1 MKILNKQD
9 FKELIDK
16 NPGAKFAFYEYTP
29 CIFKSELHI
38 LDGDYKYPYFGATTL
53 SASAE
58 EGEEFIFDYDWNLNE
73 YSNDEQFAVLEKG
86 DIAQLQELLDESTGL

>member
-1 MKILNKQD
+1 MQILNKQE

-29 CIFKSELHI
+29 CVFKSELHF

-53 SASAE
+53 SA
-58 EGEEFIFDYDWNLNE
+58 GEEFIFYYDWNLNE

-86 DIAQLQELLDESTGL
+86 DIAQLQELLDEATGL

>member
-53 SASAE
+53 SAE
-58 EGEEFIFDYDWNLNE
+58 EEFIFDYDWNLNE
-73 YSNDEQFAVLEKG
+73 YANDDQFAVLEKG
-86 DIAQLQELLDESTGL
+86 DIAQLQELLDKATGL

>member
-1 MKILNKQD
+1 MKILNTQD

-53 SASAE
+53 SAE
-58 EGEEFIFDYDWNLNE
+58 EEFIFDYDWNLNE
-73 YSNDEQFAVLEKG
+73 YTNDEQFAVLEKD
-86 DIAQLQELLDESTGL
+86 DIALLQELLNEATGL